1 MTEYQIGNGQIERRL
16 QLGEDGTL
24 ATLGLQTVAGNV
36 WAGAVPSPEYLLHVT
51 DPATGET
58 RTLSSLQ
65 THAQISVERVTPGSQ
80 RLKVVMLRADVA
92 IEIAIEYE
100 CPEGHAVARH
110 GGKVT
115 NVGDRP
121 LVIDDVAIAVLN
133 LDAPPDQLTGLY
145 GFDRVKQGNLPTWFA
160 LHQYDGASAPE
171 LDFESRTGASGGLA
185 AATWLH
191 LERKDSRR
199 GFVAG
204 WETSAPTRCTL
215 TRAEGHGLQLRVVMP
230 TACRLG
236 PGESIEIPRAF
247 FCLSEGD
254 TDEVCFRTHR
264 FVEGCLAWPVPDAA
278 FPYLIFNSWGY
289 GRAITDA
296 LARQALDLCTRL
308 GVEVFVTDFGWEGP
322 DWEPLPETF
331 PQGLRPLS
339 DLARAQGIKFG
350 LHYSFGNV
358 SSQSRMYR
366 EHPDWAYGQGLW
378 AYGLDKYPVY
388 RVSLGLPEAR
398 KWVIEQSIDVL
409 DHNGVD
415 WFLTDTWLWG
425 ITDPE
430 KHPITADPHWR
441 AALGFEATMDAIH
454 ARRPGV
460 LIEHCDGGLAL
471 KNYKMFQQHVT
482 SVSCDN
488 ADAIE
493 TRLSVYDLSHF
504 LPPRYLD
511 KYQQEWRSHYANRSC
526 MLGGPWILMMPIH
539 ELEPGS
545 RDWNELIE
553 DIAVYKRHRARIR
566 DGKILHLLRPDDPN
580 NTAWDGWDAIGS
592 YHPGDDAAIVFVF
605 RTRGANRSRVVP
617 MKDLRSEGTYRVTFT
632 DTGRTYTASGA
643 EIVGQG
649 FTLELDAYAD
659 DPHSHCSEI
668 IIIEPEPSPND

>member
-24 ATLGLQTVAGNV
+24 ATTGLKTVAGNA
-36 WAGAVPSPEYLLHVT
+36 WAGAAPSPEYLLHVT

-65 THAQISVERVTPGSQ
+65 THAQISVERVTQGSP

-100 CPEGHAVARH
+100 CPEGHAVTRH

-115 NVGDRP
+115 NVGDQP

-160 LHQYDGASAPE
+160 LHRYDGASAPE

-185 AATWLH
+185 AATWLL

-278 FPYLIFNSWGY
+278 FPYLMFNSWGY

-322 DWEPLPETF
+322 DWKPLPETF

-398 KWVIEQSIDVL
+398 KWVIEQSIEVL

-441 AALGFEATMDAIH
+441 AAIGFEATMDAIH

-539 ELEPGS
+539 QLEPGS

-566 DGKILHLLRPDDPN
+566 DGKILHLLRPDDPAN
-580 NTAWDGWDAIGS
+580 AAWDGWDAIGS

-617 MKDLRSEGTYRVTFT
+617 MKDLRPEGTYRVTFT
-632 DTGRTYTASGA
+632 DTGRTYIASGA
-643 EIVGQG
+643 EIVGRG

-668 IIIEPEPSPND
+668 IIIEPAEQ